1 MHAPEKGLV
10 QVDHIETS
18 QRDAALHRPTHYQP
32 ETDEERRLDKRVNF
46 KLDFVVVLLL
56 AVMFIFCGIDKT
68 NVGFVATSSF
78 VEDANLKPDDIPN
91 SLSLFS
97 ATYVPLQPFMVILA
111 RRVGVRWFIG
121 VQVTLWGGLCM
132 CHAAITNSGTLI
144 ALRLLIGAAEA
155 GFTQIGMF
163 YMSTLYPKYNVGF
176 RLGLF
181 TGMYSVAGAFAG
193 VLAYGLLKLDT
204 NSLHGWQT
212 LFLVEGGITV
222 ALGLISF
229 FVLPSNL
236 SSAWFL
242 TAEERVHAVQRMKL
256 DLAGAYEGELDER
269 RVSRQNFID
278 VAKDW
283 KKLLIVLCN
292 ITAVLPVTAFTTF
305 LPLIFEGMGY
315 EGIKA
320 NLMSVPPFVV
330 GTVGLLIIVWLS
342 DYFKERSIHTVCGMS
357 LGIVG
362 CIVMATSVDT
372 QLRYGFAHVCM
383 AGVFAGGPLLAVWLA
398 GNTPDKNTRSVIM
411 GVNGWSNIA
420 GVIAGQ
426 IFKSRYAPRYEI
438 PLIVTMCLMAFGM
451 CGLMFVKTMYIR
463 ENKRRARVIETW
475 DEQHFAAEAVSTERR
490 GDQKRTFMYG
500 T

>member
-1 MHAPEKGLV
+1 
-10 QVDHIETS
+10 
-18 QRDAALHRPTHYQP
+18 
-32 ETDEERRLDKRVNF
+32 
-46 KLDFVVVLLL
+46 
-56 AVMFIFCGIDKT
+56 
-68 NVGFVATSSF
+68 
-78 VEDANLKPDDIPN
+78 
-91 SLSLFS
+91 
-97 ATYVPLQPFMVILA
+97 
-111 RRVGVRWFIG
+111 
-121 VQVTLWGGLCM
+121 
-132 CHAAITNSGTLI
+132 
-144 ALRLLIGAAEA
+144 
-155 GFTQIGMF
+155 
-163 YMSTLYPKYNVGF
+163 MSTLYPKYNVGF

-204 NSLHGWQT
+204 DSLHGWQT
-212 LFLVEGGITV
+212 LFLVEGDITV

-229 FVLPSNL
+229 FVLPSSL

-242 TAEERVHAVQRMKL
+242 TAEERVHAVRRMEL
-256 DLAGAYEGELDER
+256 DLAGAYEGKIDER
-269 RVSRQNFID
+269 KVSRQNFID

-292 ITAVLPVTAFTTF
+292 ITAVLP
-305 LPLIFEGMGY
+305 
-315 EGIKA
+315 GIKA

-342 DYFKERSIHTVCGMS
+342 DCFKERSIHTVCGMS

-362 CIVMATSVDT
+362 CIVMATSIDT

-463 ENKRRARVIETW
+463 ENKLRGRVIE
-475 DEQHFAAEAVSTERR
+475 QQFATEATSPERR